1 MSLLELSRAT
11 PEFRCS
17 CSMGSLVRD
26 RGRTGTLM
34 TRFSKEWWRSLPGAG
49 IGIPTGT
56 PSDAL
61 ERQYGQL
68 PVTLEAITGS
78 GGRHL
83 FFQARGLDVRNSAWK
98 LGPGLALRG
107 FNPVTATGFRPLIV
121 TDIVVKV
128 NDQLRFDVTLDVGS
142 MLQEVN
148 VVANPVQVQTEN
160 TQLGDV
166 VDSKKM
172 LSLPLNGRE
181 S

>member
-1 MSLLELSRAT
+1 MPKSLLLAVRMSLLLLELSRAT

-17 CSMGSLVRD
+17 CSMGSRVRD

-34 TRFSKEWWRSLPGAG
+34 TRFSKEWWRLWRSLPDAG

-83 FFQARGLDVRNSAWK
+83 FFRPADWMYGTAPGNSA
-98 LGPGLALRG
+98 P
-107 FNPVTATGFRPLIV
+107 
-121 TDIVVKV
+121 
-128 NDQLRFDVTLDVGS
+128 
-142 MLQEVN
+142 
-148 VVANPVQVQTEN
+148 
-160 TQLGDV
+160 
-166 VDSKKM
+166 
-172 LSLPLNGRE
+172 
-181 S
+181 